1 MQQQCWNL
9 LEMFAYFVTF
19 FLNLKML
26 IFTFAKLAKELSNS
40 LTIYVN
46 IVHVY
51 LISPTQTLLCV
62 ALKLND

>member
-1 MQQQCWNL
+1 
-9 LEMFAYFVTF
+9 
-19 FLNLKML
+19 ML

-40 LTIYVN
+40 LTICVN